1 MLYAAACLICA
12 AVTASAHLHLAA
24 QDRPCSSQHHLDNR
38 HRKTKAS
45 INQDLS
51 TLTKLDFQ
59 TTKHFGHASAK
70 SASLSPFTS
79 TDPGDGE
86 APKPEAA
93 IQTPTRKHP
102 TRIEHAMLPLYDLY
116 DPVFAEKL
124 SHHDLPPSFVWNHK
138 EVSVASDRKVEFE
151 ETTSRGR
158 AAARQRLE
166 YVVNHESQATQ
177 AQPTVIDLTT
187 LLEPEPIKH
196 EHIKQ
201 EHNNS
206 EEDGTQT
213 VVEQRFIIVTPRT
226 QASWVSEAYTAC
238 KANKKVRWP
247 SSCICTIRD

>member
-1 MLYAAACLICA
+1 VLYAAACLICA

-59 TTKHFGHASAK
+59 TTKHFGHALAK

-79 TDPGDGE
+79 TELGE
-86 APKPEAA
+86 GKVLDPEATT
-93 IQTPTRKHP
+93 QTPTHKQP
-102 TRIEHAMLPLYDLY
+102 TRIEDTMLPLYDS
-116 DPVFAEKL
+116 VFAEKL
-124 SHHDLPPSFVWNHK
+124 SHQDLPPSFVWNHK

-226 QASWVSEAYTAC
+226 QASWVSEAHTAC

-247 SSCICTIRD
+247 SSCICTIRDRL